1 MNHGL
6 YERFL
11 GVAIGGL
18 IANSMTRFELDADV
32 VDAQE
37 KNSLGLWHPL
47 GHAGQAILAPDQI
60 SSLHLASLSGLALLQ
75 ATMPLAIF
83 FHDEPSKWVRLTNL
97 PPQSQILLEAWGQIL
112 AAILT
117 DRWIYRL
124 IEQDGIKQDGIGQG
138 DRSIMHIQRFI
149 SPTAWELLVPTLIPM
164 QRAIATGI
172 SSSDYTTQLFF
183 DNRADSLEIAIALGL
198 FSMGSPP
205 YNFRQAV
212 LRSLHTT
219 AGFSLVG
226 LTGALA
232 GAGLGV
238 RGIPWA
244 WRLRKP
250 LRSPQALLIETM
262 ERVWLHWIGYR
273 GAKISS
279 ISSQKSNPLALK
291 PLSLDNLAINTLAI
305 ASAST
310 LQPRSRLKLVSQDF
324 IR

>member
-11 GVAIGGL
+11 GVAIGAL
-18 IANSMTRFELDADV
+18 IANSRTRFDLVDLDVDV
-32 VDAQE
+32 VDAQARH
-37 KNSLGLWHPL
+37 SLRLWHPL
-47 GHAGQAILAPDQI
+47 GQDGQAILATDQI
-60 SSLHLASLSGLALLQ
+60 ASLNLASLSGLELLQ
-75 ATMPLAIF
+75 ATMPLAVF

-97 PPQSQILLEAWGQIL
+97 PPKSQILLEAWGQIL

-117 DRWIYRL
+117 DRWTDRG
-124 IEQDGIKQDGIGQG
+124 QGGIGQD
-138 DRSIMHIQRFI
+138 DRALMQWQRFI
-149 SPTAWELLVPTLIPM
+149 SPAAWELLAPILIPM
-164 QRAIATGI
+164 QLALATGI
-172 SSSDYTTQLFF
+172 SSTDFTARQVF

-198 FSMGSPP
+198 FSMGTPP

-219 AGFSLVG
+219 ADFSLVG

-250 LRSPQALLIETM
+250 LRSSQALLIETM
-262 ERVWLHWIGYR
+262 ERVWLHWIGYT

-279 ISSQKSNPLALK
+279 ISSHKSNP
-291 PLSLDNLAINTLAI
+291 LAINTLAI

-310 LQPRSRLKLVSQDF
+310 LQPRSQLRLVSQDS

>member
-18 IANSMTRFELDADV
+18 IANSRTRLDLDIDVIDDNDV

-37 KNSLGLWHPL
+37 RHSLSLWHPL
-47 GHAGQAILAPDQI
+47 GQDGQAILATDQI
-60 SSLHLASLSGLALLQ
+60 SALNLASLSGLELLQ

-97 PPQSQILLEAWGQIL
+97 LPQSQVLLEAWGQIL

-117 DRWIYRL
+117 DRWIER
-124 IEQDGIKQDGIGQG
+124 GPDGIGQG
-138 DRSIMHIQRFI
+138 DRALMHIQQFI
-149 SPTAWELLVPTLIPM
+149 SPVAWELLAPTLIPM

-172 SSSDYTTQLFF
+172 SSTDFRAGQVF

-198 FSMGSPP
+198 FSLGTPP

-219 AGFSLVG
+219 ADFSLVG

-232 GAGLGV
+232 GASLGV

-244 WRLRKP
+244 WRKS

-262 ERVWLHWIGYR
+262 ERVWLQWIGYT

-279 ISSQKSNPLALK
+279 ILSQKSNPLAFNTLA
-291 PLSLDNLAINTLAI
+291 LDTLALDTLAI

-310 LQPRSRLKLVSQDF
+310 LQPRSQLRLVSQDF